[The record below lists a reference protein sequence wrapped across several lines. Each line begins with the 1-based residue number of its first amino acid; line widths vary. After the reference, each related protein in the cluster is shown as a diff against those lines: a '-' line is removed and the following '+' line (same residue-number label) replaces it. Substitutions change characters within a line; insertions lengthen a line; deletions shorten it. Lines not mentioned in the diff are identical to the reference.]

1 MALTHKLHM
10 GEEIGRKKDFQV
22 GVEED
27 VLNSHNT
34 LLEIKE
40 TNTRFVSP
48 LPRAVFSLCSPL
60 KPTPLKCGAG
70 KPKSWH

>member
-48 LPRAVFSLCSPL
+48 LP
-60 KPTPLKCGAG
+60 
-70 KPKSWH
+70 